1 MTDSGFNVS
10 VRDVYDEVKALSA
23 QLNEYLRKQE
33 PAIAVIEQRLG
44 EAESDIKEMRDKNE
58 DTKKTKTVLQWQ
70 MIGVFIGASL
80 ASVLPLVLK

>member
-80 ASVLPLVLK
+80 ASVLPLVIK